1 MDINLHSV
9 KSLYIRNRLKGSVSF
24 VFTRLRPGGPETGA
38 VELATNLREVL
49 QRPENDPWALGPSPC
64 WKCLLVLSHFHIK
77 NATLNEH
84 FNMKPTMDYDNG
96 ITIQISHI
104 FMPVWKSVYNESSI

>member
-38 VELATNLREVL
+38 VELATNLSEVL
-49 QRPENDPWALGPSPC
+49 QSPENDPWAFS
-64 WKCLLVLSHFHIK
+64 LLEVPTLPTSAFTLS
-77 NATLNEH
+77 
-84 FNMKPTMDYDNG
+84 Y
-96 ITIQISHI
+96 
-104 FMPVWKSVYNESSI
+104 